1 MLINTARGPVVVEED
16 LAEALDKGVIAAAAV
31 DVLSSEP
38 PKGDNP
44 LLTAKNIWIPPHI
57 GWAPK
62 EARVRLLKVTEE
74 NLEAFAKGEPQ
85 NVVNG

>member
-1 MLINTARGPVVVEED
+1 MINTARGPVVVEED

-44 LLTAKNIWIPPHI
+44 LLSAKNIWITPHI
-57 GWAPK
+57 GWATK